1 MLYYVK
7 EFFRLF
13 FYSILFW
20 SFAFCFF
27 ILIRYLGR
35 EQEQVDAI
43 QPSKIELLAVS
54 EYLLFGVFLG
64 VMVAIVYTIVEYV
77 FDNFLSKALN
87 LGLILLIKSLIYL
100 VLLIFSL
107 SIIAFLAEDYL
118 NIDFPNQRGWW
129 ISNKIFWMV
138 TAYFIICSLLFSF
151 IRLANDKFGKGMILK
166 MLIGRYRNPREV
178 DRIFMFLDLKSSTTH
193 AENLGH
199 LKYSQLIQDCFFYLN
214 KIINKYDAEIYQ
226 YVGDEAVISW
236 TPKRGIRR
244 LNCINLFFDFERKL
258 KRHAKY
264 YHKKYGI
271 QPEFKAGLHS
281 GRIIIAEVG
290 TIKKELAYHGDVINS
305 TSRIQQKCNDYDE
318 SLLISDDLLQQ
329 LDLTSN
335 FEATSL
341 GDELLEGKSEELK
354 IYAIHRK

>member
-1 MLYYVK
+1 MFYYIK
-7 EFFRLF
+7 QFFRLF
-13 FYSILFW
+13 FSSVLYW
-20 SFAFCFF
+20 SFAFCLF

-35 EQEQVDAI
+35 EQEQVDAL
-43 QPSKIELLAVS
+43 QTQVYPVS
-54 EYLLFGVFLG
+54 EYLLFGVVLG
-64 VMVAIVYTIVEYV
+64 IMVAIVYTIVEYV
-77 FDNFLSKALN
+77 FDKFLSKAIN
-87 LGLILLIKSLIYL
+87 LGLILFFKSLIYL
-100 VLLIFSL
+100 LFLIFSL
-107 SIIAFLAEDYL
+107 SIIAVLTEDYL
-118 NIDFPNQRGWW
+118 NVDFPNQRGWW

-151 IRLANDKFGKGMILK
+151 IRLANDKFGKGIIFK
-166 MLIGRYRNPREV
+166 MLIGRYKNPREV

-193 AENLGH
+193 AEELGH

-236 TPKRGIRR
+236 APKKGIRH
-244 LNCINLFFDFERKL
+244 LNCIRIFFDFDRKL
-258 KRHAKY
+258 KRHSKY
-264 YHKKYGI
+264 YLRKYGI

-281 GRIIIAEVG
+281 GKIIIAEVG

-305 TSRIQQKCNDYDE
+305 TSRIQEKCNDYNE

-329 LDLTSN
+329 LTLSSN
-335 FEATSL
+335 FEAISL

-354 IYAIHRK
+354 IFAIHKK